1 MLVFRN
7 DAISPN
13 ECYAPPPLD
22 IDIIPHP
29 SFKYDS
35 ISDVS
40 ETSQGPSHT
49 SNENASPQE

>member
-1 MLVFRN
+1 MLVCRN

-13 ECYAPPPLD
+13 ECYAPPPLY

-29 SFKYDS
+29 YIKYDS

-40 ETSQGPSHT
+40 DPSQVPSHT
-49 SNENASPQE
+49 SNENSSP